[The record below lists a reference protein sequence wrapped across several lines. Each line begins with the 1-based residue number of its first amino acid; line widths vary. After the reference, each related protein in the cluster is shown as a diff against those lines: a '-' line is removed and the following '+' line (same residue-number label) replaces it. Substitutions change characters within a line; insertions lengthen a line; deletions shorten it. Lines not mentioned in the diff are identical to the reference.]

1 MNSFFKKAIGL
12 FVVLDEEDDKKSTA
26 SQPAQKPE
34 APVKSDSSQP
44 TPAPRRTM
52 NATDISKFEKHF
64 QELFDKANLPGPD
77 YYEFWKMMD
86 TLESHIPEEKA
97 RMKAVFESL
106 KIQGLSKKVLL
117 ESAATYKQV
126 VETDRSNFESAVKS
140 KVAAE
145 VESRQNSMQQ
155 LKSQQK
161 EKEQL
166 IKQMQEE
173 IAAAKTKI
181 ATLEK
186 EIEAEK
192 EKIEGAQN
200 GYLLACEAMVSKIT
214 QDIQTFENLI

>member
-12 FVVLDEEDDKKSTA
+12 FVVLDEENDKKSTA

-34 APVKSDSSQP
+34 APVKSGSSQP

-52 NATDISKFEKHF
+52 KATDISKFEKHF

-145 VESRQNSMQQ
+145 IESRQNSMQQ
-155 LKSQQK
+155 LMSQQK

-200 GYLLACEAMVSKIT
+200 GYVLACEAMVSKIT

>member
-34 APVKSDSSQP
+34 APVKSSSSP
-44 TPAPRRTM
+44 TPTPRRTM
-52 NATDISKFEKHF
+52 KATDISKFEKHF

-192 EKIEGAQN
+192 DKIEGAQN